1 MHLLAVRIGTGL
13 KGVRRQDAQKY
24 PKRNSSGGCDQVQ
37 MITVKQIKDKCRP
50 GAVAVTIGGNDS
62 RKEQTIDLHR
72 ERSGC
77 CDRLFFLCPSCGKK
91 SVVLYLSGKGWT
103 CRTCCPV
110 SPYEGIQNKTKGGA
124 DEIGYRMKRYANLK
138 GISFDYPFSYTA
150 FALDDRTRQEGFRNS
165 LKVLQALENMRTQ
178 ALFFGNRYTVKDFR
192 QVTTLKHPLMKTCSC
207 SDLQQYL
214 YDWHTGKVIQM
225 DRNTIQAS
233 LVKTMNRG
241 K

>member
-1 MHLLAVRIGTGL
+1 MHKNT
-13 KGVRRQDAQKY
+13 QKETVQ
-24 PKRNSSGGCDQVQ
+24 GGCDQVQ
-37 MITVKQIKDKCRP
+37 MITVKQIKERCRP

-150 FALDDRTRQEGFRNS
+150 FALDDRTQQEAFRNS
-165 LKVLQALENMRTQ
+165 LKVLQALENMRSQ
-178 ALFFGNRYTVKDFR
+178 ALFFGSRYKVTEIR
-192 QVTTLKHPLMKTCSC
+192 QVTTLKHPLMKTCTLE
-207 SDLQQYL
+207 DLIDNF
-214 YDWHTGKVIQM
+214 YDWHTGKVIRM
-225 DRNTIQAS
+225 DRNIMWAS
-233 LVKTMNRG
+233 LMKTMNRG

>member
-1 MHLLAVRIGTGL
+1 M
-13 KGVRRQDAQKY
+13 
-24 PKRNSSGGCDQVQ
+24 CDQVQ

-150 FALDDRTRQEGFRNS
+150 FALDDRTQQEAFRNS

-178 ALFFGNRYTVKDFR
+178 ALFFGSRYTVKDFR

-225 DRNTIQAS
+225 DRVTLQAS

>member
-1 MHLLAVRIGTGL
+1 M
-13 KGVRRQDAQKY
+13 
-24 PKRNSSGGCDQVQ
+24 Q
-37 MITVKQIKDKCRP
+37 MITVKQIKERCRP
-50 GAVAVTIGGNDS
+50 GAVSLTVSGNDS

-72 ERSGC
+72 EKSGC

-91 SVVLYLSGKGWT
+91 AVVLYLSGKGWT
-103 CRTCCPV
+103 CHTCCPV
-110 SPYEGIQNKTKGGA
+110 SPYAGIQKTTKGGA
-124 DEIGYRMKRYANLK
+124 DEIAYRMDRYANLK
-138 GISFDYPFSYTA
+138 GISFDFPFSYTA

-165 LKVLQALENMRTQ
+165 LKVLQALENMRSQ
-178 ALFFGNRYTVKDFR
+178 ALFFGSRYTVKDFR

-214 YDWHTGKVIQM
+214 YDWHTGKVIQT
-225 DRNTIQAS
+225 DRGTLQAS